1 MSNEEP
7 VLISNQTFECLVDV
21 LHTKPKLRDIFNNEV
36 FAKQLL
42 ISLLAEEQF
51 IENGFWHEGLIKEFF
66 EKECRSIVFDV
77 LDELNIDTVKKEQSN
92 LFRRIKVM
100 LNLIFSRI
108 NKAK

>member
-1 MSNEEP
+1 MSNKEP
-7 VLISNQTFECLVDV
+7 VLISNQTFECLVAV
-21 LHTKPKLRDIFNNEV
+21 LHKKPKLRDIFNNED

-42 ISLLAEEQF
+42 ISVLAEEQF

-66 EKECRSIVFDV
+66 EKECHRVVFNV

-100 LNLIFSRI
+100 LNLICSRI
-108 NKAK
+108 TKAK